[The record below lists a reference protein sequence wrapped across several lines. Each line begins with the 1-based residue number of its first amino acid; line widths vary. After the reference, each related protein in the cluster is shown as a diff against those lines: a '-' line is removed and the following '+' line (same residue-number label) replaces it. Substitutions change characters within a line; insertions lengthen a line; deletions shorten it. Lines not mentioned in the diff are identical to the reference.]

1 MMPLKKELK
10 QWSDRKKQVYG
21 PLIRSYLFVKITKQ
35 QRAEVLMTNDV
46 LHFIYFSDKIA
57 TMLERQ
63 IDGLKSV
70 LPTEPELELSEHIF
84 ESGGN
89 LEVRWFRFTRKRG

>member
-1 MMPLKKELK
+1 
-10 QWSDRKKQVYG
+10 
-21 PLIRSYLFVKITKQ
+21 
-35 QRAEVLMTNDV
+35 MTNDV

-84 ESGGN
+84 EKGEEVVLKAGG
-89 LEVRWFRFTRKRG
+89 T